1 MVRVLVSQGTSS
13 TPLIS
18 NSRVSEHLHI
28 MLQCLYNIY
37 LALGF
42 PMQNII
48 EQALGFSYNPC
59 RFTTNLPP
67 DCRRAC
73 FRVRKVLE
81 GIVYDTVALEGN
93 PFTLPEVKTLI
104 EGITVGGHS
113 VEDAEQVINQADSW
127 KELLRLV
134 SVSGFELDK
143 TTANALHA
151 LVARKEALTWG
162 QFRDGAVRIAGT
174 NHQPPHHA
182 DLPDIFES
190 GISTLKAIENVHE
203 RAFLTFLFGALQQF
217 YYDGNKRVSRLLMNG
232 QLLQAG
238 YDAVTVPAGRKN
250 EFNER
255 MLAFYDSHD
264 ATDML
269 GFLASCSLDD
279 SLVYHP
285 TAATRKPTASSRG
298 PSFQG

>member
-1 MVRVLVSQGTSS
+1 
-13 TPLIS
+13 
-18 NSRVSEHLHI
+18 
-28 MLQCLYNIY
+28 
-37 LALGF
+37 
-42 PMQNII
+42 MQNLVLR
-48 EQALGFSYNPC
+48 ALGFSYNPC
-59 RFTTNLPP
+59 SFTTKLLPN
-67 DCRRAC
+67 CRRAY
-73 FRVRKVLE
+73 FRVNKVLE

-104 EGITVGGHS
+104 EGITVGGHR

-127 KELLRLV
+127 NELLRLV
-134 SVSGFELDK
+134 SVRGFELDK
-143 TTANALHA
+143 STANALHA

-162 QFRDGAVRIAGT
+162 QFRDGSATIAGT
-174 NHQPPHHA
+174 NHQPPDHA

-203 RAFLTFLFGALQQF
+203 RAFLTFLFGALHQF

-238 YDAVTVPAGRKN
+238 YDAVTIPAYRRL

-255 MLAFYDSHD
+255 MVAFYDSHN

-279 SLVYHP
+279 ALVYHP
-285 TAATRKPTASSRG
+285 IPAPGKSSVSTSG
-298 PSFQG
+298 PSSQC